1 MSARVIT
8 GIDGLKAAVGQHL
21 GYSEYLE
28 ITQERVNK
36 FADATGDHQWI
47 HVDVERAKSG
57 PFGGPIAHGYLTLSL
72 GPMLYPTVV
81 RIEGFSMGV
90 NYGANKVRFPS
101 PVPVGAK
108 LRLGVKL
115 LDVEEIAGGVQ
126 TTMEFGADGIKIR
139 CSGRL
144 GGAEISRAE
153 WYREGKIPLHTLR
166 TPIDYGFAEANTV
179 YGKIGI
185 KCWICR
191 KEEAPAVTRQ
201 TTVAPATA

>member
-21 GYSEYLE
+21 GYSEYME
-28 ITQERVNK
+28 ITQERVDK

-47 HVDVERAKSG
+47 HVDVERAKNG

-101 PVPVGAK
+101 PVPVGAR

-115 LDVEEIAGGVQ
+115 LEVEEIAGGVQ
-126 TTMEFGADGIKIR
+126 TTMEFTFECEGAAKPS
-139 CSGRL
+139 CV
-144 GGAEISRAE
+144 AEIIFRS
-153 WYREGKIPLHTLR
+153 Y
-166 TPIDYGFAEANTV
+166 V
-179 YGKIGI
+179 
-185 KCWICR
+185 
-191 KEEAPAVTRQ
+191 
-201 TTVAPATA
+201 

>member
-1 MSARVIT
+1 MAQRVIS
-8 GIDGLKAAVGQHL
+8 GVDELKAAIGEHL
-21 GYSEYLE
+21 GYSDWLE
-28 ITQERVNK
+28 IDQDRVNR

-101 PVPVGAK
+101 PVPVGAR

-115 LDVEEIAGGVQ
+115 LAVEDIAGGVQ
-126 TTMEFGADGIKIR
+126 MPLEFTFECEGAPKPS
-139 CSGRL
+139 CV
-144 GGAEISRAE
+144 AEIIFRS
-153 WYREGKIPLHTLR
+153 Y
-166 TPIDYGFAEANTV
+166 F
-179 YGKIGI
+179 
-185 KCWICR
+185 
-191 KEEAPAVTRQ
+191 
-201 TTVAPATA
+201 